1 MKVVFPGDMLL
12 DRLGQTV
19 LSVLCVLGYV
29 FGLVNCPRIPNITK
43 VIARRVG

>member
-19 LSVLCVLGYV
+19 LCVRYV
-29 FGLVNCPRIPNITK
+29 CGLVDCPRIPNNTK